1 MSCLA
6 TNGILELKVSLSV
19 NLQLTKQPE
28 TFRCKG
34 LIVPDEVRYT
44 TILKER
50 DSKTIH
56 VAQQKQQNY

>member
-28 TFRCKG
+28 IFRCKG
-34 LIVPDEVRYT
+34 PDKVRYT
-44 TILKER
+44 TISKER

-56 VAQQKQQNY
+56 VAQQKQ